1 MNSVAASR
9 AKLVWNYI
17 EVVKPRESGLHFLM
31 GAIAALIASGG
42 IIAAGG
48 VFPLREFI
56 LAAIAIA
63 CGVPGCNGLT
73 NYLDRDIDAKMRRTC
88 LRALPSR
95 RIYPPEKSLPLII
108 TLIVIGLALA
118 LVVNPW
124 CFMFGVIGVIAA
136 ALWRKTSLE
145 VFLGIIAGCVP
156 VLIGWFAIRPVFDLQ
171 IILQILSICLLVAVW
186 IPLHVWSVMVAYR
199 DDYRQA
205 GLRYFPLDWEINKS
219 VKLLFGLSLLLYLV
233 SVFVF
238 FACHFHLFYLIVA
251 NILGI
256 LLVSA
261 CLRLL
266 SSQSSKSAWQ
276 VYKLTAFPYLG
287 IIFVTMCLDVWL
299 L

>member
-9 AKLVWNYI
+9 AKLVWSYI
-17 EVVKPRESGLHFLM
+17 EVLKPRESGLHFLM

-42 IIAAGG
+42 IIATGG

-73 NYLDRDIDAKMRRTC
+73 NYLDRDIDARMRRTC

-108 TLIVIGLALA
+108 ALIVIGLALA

-171 IILQILSICLLVAVW
+171 ILSICLLVAVW

-205 GLRYFPLDWEINKS
+205 GLRYFPLDWEVNKS
-219 VKLLFGLSLLLYLV
+219 VKLLFGLSLLLYV
-233 SVFVF
+233 GSVFVF
-238 FACHFHLFYLIVA
+238 FAGHFHLFYLVVA

-256 LLVSA
+256 LLVTA

>member
-1 MNSVAASR
+1 
-9 AKLVWNYI
+9 
-17 EVVKPRESGLHFLM
+17 M
-31 GAIAALIASGG
+31 GIIAALIASGG
-42 IIAAGG
+42 NLPVQSFILASLAIAAG
-48 VFPLREFI
+48 I
-56 LAAIAIA
+56 
-63 CGVPGCNGLT
+63 PGCNGLT
-73 NYLDRDIDAKMRRTC
+73 NYLDRDIDARMRRTC

-108 TLIVIGLALA
+108 ALIVIGLTLA
-118 LVVNPW
+118 WLVNPW
-124 CFMFGVIGVIAA
+124 CFIFGAIGVIAA

-171 IILQILSICLLVAVW
+171 ILSICLLVAVW

-205 GLRYFPLDWEINKS
+205 GLRYFPLDWEVNKS
-219 VKLLFGLSLLLYLV
+219 VKLLFGLSLLLYGG
-233 SVFVF
+233 SIFVF
-238 FACHFHLFYLIVA
+238 FAGHFHLFYLVVA
-251 NILGI
+251 NILGV

-287 IIFVTMCLDVWL
+287 IIFITMCLDAWL